1 MGLADAPQCAKRSDA
16 ADPDPDPDPQEAVP
30 DHLRCGVFRPYE
42 ALGGPRKIRV
52 MRRPEEWPVQEA
64 LSWASNATT
73 GATCRAEN
81 RSLSTAVV
89 RSSFRTVS
97 RDIWVVA
104 MGATALTART
114 V

>member
-1 MGLADAPQCAKRSDA
+1 MDPLTLPGVRNAPMPRIRIRRRPS
-16 ADPDPDPDPQEAVP
+16 
-30 DHLRCGVFRPYE
+30 RIISGVGSSVHMRPSV
-42 ALGGPRKIRV
+42 ASRKIRV

-114 V
+114 A